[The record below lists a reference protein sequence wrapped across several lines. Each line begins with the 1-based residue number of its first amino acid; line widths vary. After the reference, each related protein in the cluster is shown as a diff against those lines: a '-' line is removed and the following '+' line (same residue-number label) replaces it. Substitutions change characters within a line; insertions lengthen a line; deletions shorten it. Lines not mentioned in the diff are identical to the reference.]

1 MLVGP
6 TGAIVGL
13 TGHGDMKE
21 LSIYRKKPCNSRCDG
36 KVEDRDKVR
45 VWYSEDNVLKDEDLQ
60 IETSY
65 RGKKETQAY
74 QPMGE

>member
-1 MLVGP
+1 
-6 TGAIVGL
+6 
-13 TGHGDMKE
+13 MKE